1 MKHGD
6 KEQFHCILLFAKC
19 FHQHYHI
26 LKSVHINKTETST
39 LRIIYIDKQY
49 STPYRPR
56 SEKGLFYINA
66 FSKEKKKKKLEHN
79 PLNAKYLR
87 QLILVLF

>member
-1 MKHGD
+1 MKHSD
-6 KEQFHCILLFAKC
+6 KEQFHCILLFTKC

-26 LKSVHINKTETST
+26 LKSVHINKTKISI
-39 LRIIYIDKQY
+39 LQIIYIDKQY

-56 SEKGLFYINA
+56 SEKGLFYINT
-66 FSKEKKKKKLEHN
+66 FSRGKKKKQLELNSLN
-79 PLNAKYLR
+79 PKYSR

>member
-1 MKHGD
+1 MRHSD
-6 KEQFHCILLFAKC
+6 KEQFHCSLLFTKC

-26 LKSVHINKTETST
+26 LKSVHINKTEIST
-39 LRIIYIDKQY
+39 LQIIYIDKLH

-56 SEKGLFYINA
+56 SEKGLFYINT
-66 FSKEKKKKKLEHN
+66 FSRKKKLELN
-79 PLNAKYLR
+79 SLNAKYLR